1 MAIENIPGGG
11 TMVTGKDDINI
22 VRLLTLAHA
31 AALEINTGMKAS
43 RIPLTTAARNCGVIL
58 DDGSRPQKK
67 KILRLTV
74 QELRRLRPDYEPSS
88 LIAKALA
95 K

>member
-1 MAIENIPGGG
+1 MAIENLPGGG
-11 TMVTGKDDINI
+11 TVVTGEDINTY
-22 VRLLTLAHA
+22 RLLALAHA
-31 AALEINTGMKAS
+31 AALEITTGLKAT
-43 RIPLTTAARNCGVIL
+43 RMPLTTAARNCGIIP

-74 QELRRLRPDYEPSS
+74 QKLRQIRPDYEPSGTV
-88 LIAKALA
+88 AKALT